1 MRYVKKR
8 AKVLIFSEFSGKKV
22 SNPFIYQKIAALL
35 RSHGQM
41 RLGAERYMGWLKA
54 KH

>member
-1 MRYVKKR
+1 MRYVKKTR
-8 AKVLIFSEFSGKKV
+8 KGIDFSEFSGKKV

-35 RSHGQM
+35 CSHGQM